1 MTQGRGELPREV
13 KEVSVCPSL
22 PQCGCHTKVQT
33 VGHKAHAA
41 PRLVS
46 LFLCKGR
53 DSESMAGL
61 TMLSREP
68 SP

>member
-22 PQCGCHTKVQT
+22 PQGGCHTKVQT
-33 VGHKAHAA
+33 VGHKAHAV
-41 PRLVS
+41 PCLVS
-46 LFLCKGR
+46 LFLCKEM
-53 DSESMAGL
+53 DSKNMAGL

-68 SP
+68 SL